1 MTDEP
6 KTTRS
11 TAPGAGD
18 ETPPKEPHTPVGGD
32 QINIGG
38 NVLPGAVVGS
48 GSSQIGILINGGLNI
63 GSGQEITRE
72 HFVEMLKE
80 LRSLVARAE
89 QAGELEPGQ
98 ARQALKNLEE
108 AVDMA
113 THDKPPKTRLLA
125 KLTVIADLLD
135 AAASTA
141 DLARGALQWLVKAVP
156 VAAILVELAQRLF

>member
-11 TAPGAGD
+11 IAPGAGD
-18 ETPPKEPHTPVGGD
+18 DTPPKEPHIPVRGD

-38 NVLPGAVVGS
+38 NVFPGAVVGS
-48 GSSQIGILINGGLNI
+48 GSSQIGILINGVNI
-63 GSGQEITRE
+63 GSGQEVTRE
-72 HFVEMLKE
+72 HFVEMLKQ

-89 QAGELEPGQ
+89 QAGELEPRA
-98 ARQALKNLEE
+98 ARQTLKNLEE

-113 THDKPPKTRLLA
+113 TRDKPPKTRLLA

-141 DLARGALQWLVKAVP
+141 DLARGAFQWLIKAVP
-156 VAAILVELAQRLF
+156 IAAILVELAQRLF